1 MASTKIVFLILPHL
15 HLLDLAGPDQVFL
28 EATDYGADIDVI
40 YASFTNNLS
49 TSTLLPL
56 GTIEHFSNINI
67 QSGDF
72 IFVPG
77 ADIKYLQSTELD
89 PEKALMDWV
98 RNGYKNGAYLCSIC
112 TGAFFL
118 AKTGLLDGKKC
129 TTHWKR
135 TAELQSFY
143 PKTKVLENI
152 LFTEDERIFTSAGVT
167 AGIDM
172 ALHILSIL
180 KDDLFSFKVAREL
193 VIYQRRSGNQEQK
206 NIFFEYRNHIH
217 TGIHNVQ
224 EWLIENIHEKPSI
237 YHLADIACM
246 SGRNLT
252 RVFKKETGITIN
264 DYITLLRQEKIK
276 ELLKKPD
283 LTRSQMA
290 YLCGLKSERQISR
303 LINQK

>member
-28 EATDYGADIDVI
+28 EAKDYGADIDVV
-40 YASFTNNLS
+40 YASFTNILS

-56 GTIEHFSNINI
+56 GKIEHFSKIKI
-67 QSGDF
+67 QSGDYL
-72 IFVPG
+72 FVPG
-77 ADIKYLQSTELD
+77 ADIKYLQSKELD
-89 PEKALMDWV
+89 SEKALMDWV
-98 RNGYKNGAYLCSIC
+98 RIGYKNGAYLCSIC

-152 LFTEDERIFTSAGVT
+152 LFTEDEGIFTSAGVT

-217 TGIHNVQ
+217 TSIHNVQ
-224 EWLIENIHEKPSI
+224 EWLIEHLHEKPSI
-237 YHLADIACM
+237 YHLAEIACM
-246 SGRNLT
+246 SARNLT

-264 DYITLLRQEKIK
+264 DYLTLLRQEKIK